1 MKKNLLLSF
10 FMVIVFSGGFAQNLW
25 NETTSER
32 LSSLTKMDRA
42 SNPLDFKL
50 YSLNYE
56 ALKSQLSIAPSRDNQ
71 SLVSNVIIQFPN
83 PDGTMSSYRM
93 YEASVM
99 HPDLAARY
107 PDIKSYVGI
116 GIEDKTA
123 NLRLSTTIFG
133 MHAMVLSGN
142 KETSYIDTY
151 TKDLQNYI
159 VYNKSSLRTSR
170 TWSCMVEDSAE
181 ENMASG
187 RSTNEALASDGLFRT
202 YRLAMACT
210 IEYAAYHI
218 TAAGIA
224 AAAPLA
230 TKKAAVLAAMNVTM
244 TRLNGVYER
253 DMSLRMQLVANNDLI
268 IFVTTD
274 TFTNDDANSLINES
288 QTVIDANIGAANYDI
303 GHTVSTGGG
312 GLAQSP
318 SVCVAGSKARGIT
331 GSPAPVGDAFDIDFV
346 AHEIGHQFGASHT
359 FNGIGGNCTT
369 GTRANNFAVEPG
381 SGTTIMAYAGICS
394 GVDVQPNSDDHF
406 HAVSIGQ
413 MVGHVTG
420 AGSCS
425 VNVSNGN
432 TPPSITALTN
442 YTIPNGTAFVL
453 RGTATDANN
462 DSLTYCWEQTNN
474 NISTQ
479 PPVTTSTTGPNF
491 RSFSPSTSPNRY
503 FPNFQSV
510 LAGNLAPTW
519 EVVPTVQRAMNFA
532 LTVRDN
538 RTPNGGQTSRADMTV
553 NFASVGPFR
562 VTNPDVTNLSWTQ
575 GSTQVITWD
584 VAGST
589 ANGINT
595 ANVNILLSTDGGVTF
610 GTVLASNTPNDGTQ
624 SITLPNVA
632 APYCRIMIESVGN
645 IFYAVSKSFSIGY
658 VVTVTNT
665 CNNYTA
671 SPASPIAAQ
680 NPLSWQILGSVNV
693 PDNVTIS
700 DMNVSLNITHTKIND
715 LYIGVL
721 KPGATTVGEIRILYQ
736 QGCSTL
742 ISSNMVT
749 TFDDAGVTLNCGGI
763 AGSNT
768 YRPLN
773 SLDIFNG
780 QSSLGSWRIVIADV
794 ATANNG
800 TLNSF
805 NFNICSTTVTETLL
819 NEEFEIN
826 EFVIYPN
833 PSKGLFNIQFNS
845 NSNNDINLNVYDMR
859 GRNVHQDIFSN
870 NGLIN
875 ETINLENLQS
885 GVYLVEVQDG
895 LKKVTKK
902 IVKE

>member
-1 MKKNLLLSF
+1 MMF
-10 FMVIVFSGGFAQNLW
+10 VFSTGFSQNLW

-32 LSSLTKMDRA
+32 LSTLPKMDRA
-42 SNPLDFKL
+42 SNPLDYKL
-50 YSLNYE
+50 YSLNFE
-56 ALKSQLSIAPSRDNQ
+56 ALKLQLSIAPSRDNQ

-83 PDGTMSSYRM
+83 ADGTMSSYRM

-99 HPDLAARY
+99 HPDLASRY

-123 NLRLSTTIFG
+123 NLRVSTTIFG
-133 MHAMVLSGN
+133 MHAMVLSGKN
-142 KETSYIDTY
+142 ETAYIDTY

-159 VYNKSSLRTSR
+159 VYNRSSLRTSR
-170 TWSCMVEDSAE
+170 TWSCMVEDSVE
-181 ENMASG
+181 EISTVSG
-187 RSTNEALASDGLFRT
+187 RNSSSALASDGLFRT
-202 YRLAMACT
+202 YRMAMACT

-274 TFTNDDANSLINES
+274 SFTNDDANSLINES
-288 QTVIDANIGAANYDI
+288 QTVIDATIGSANYDI

-318 SVCVAGSKARGIT
+318 SVCTSSKARGIT

-346 AHEIGHQFGASHT
+346 AHEVGHQFGASHT

-369 GTRANNFAVEPG
+369 GTRANGFAVEPG

-394 GVDVQPNSDDHF
+394 GVDVQLNSDDHF

-413 MVGHVTG
+413 MVSHVTG

-425 VNVSNGN
+425 VNVSNN
-432 TPPSITALTN
+432 NAAPSITPLTN

-453 RGTATDANN
+453 RGIATDANN
-462 DSLTYCWEQTNN
+462 DALTYCWEQTNT

-479 PPVTTSTTGPNF
+479 PPVSTSANGPNF
-491 RSFSPSTSPNRY
+491 RSFSPTISPSRY

-538 RTPNGGQTSRADMTV
+538 KIPNGGQTSRANMVV
-553 NFASVGPFR
+553 NFANVGPFR
-562 VTNPDVTNLSWTQ
+562 VTNPDVTNTSWAQ
-575 GSTQVITWD
+575 GSTQNITWD

-610 GTVLASNTPNDGTQ
+610 NTVLASNTPNDGTQ
-624 SITLPNVA
+624 SITMPNVA

-658 VVTVTNT
+658 LVTVVNT
-665 CNNYTA
+665 CNNYTS
-671 SPASPIAAQ
+671 SPATAIAAQ
-680 NPLSWQILGSVNV
+680 NPLAWQVLGSVTV
-693 PDNVTIS
+693 PDNFIIS
-700 DMNVSLNITHTKIND
+700 DLNLSLNITHTKIND
-715 LYIGVL
+715 LYIGIL
-721 KPGATTVGEIRILYQ
+721 KPGATTVGDIRIVYQ

-742 ISSNMVT
+742 ISSNMIT
-749 TFDDAGVTLNCGGI
+749 TFDDAGANLTCAGI
-763 AGSNT
+763 AASNT
-768 YRPLN
+768 YKPLN
-773 SLDIFNG
+773 TLDIFNG
-780 QSSLGSWRIVIADV
+780 QSSLGAWRIAIADV

-805 NFNICSTTVTETLL
+805 TFNICSTTTTETLL

-833 PSKGLFNIQFNS
+833 PSKGIFNIQFNS
-845 NSNNDINLNVYDMR
+845 NSSNEISLNVYDMR
-859 GRNVHQDIFSN
+859 GRNVHQDVFQN
-870 NGLIN
+870 KGLIN
-875 ETINLENLQS
+875 EVVNLENLQS

-895 LKKVTKK
+895 TKKVTKK

>member
-133 MHAMVLSGN
+133 MHAMVLSGI

-170 TWSCMVEDSAE
+170 TWSCMVEDAAE
-181 ENMASG
+181 ENMVSG
-187 RSTNEALASDGLFRT
+187 RNTNEALASDGLFRT

-224 AAAPLA
+224 AVAPLA

-268 IFVTTD
+268 IFVTSD

-479 PPVTTSTTGPNF
+479 PPVSTSTTGPNF
-491 RSFSPSTSPNRY
+491 RSLSPSTSPNRY

-519 EVVPTVQRAMNFA
+519 EVVPTVQRTMNFA

-700 DMNVSLNITHTKIND
+700 DMNVSLNITHTRIND

-736 QGCSTL
+736 QGCSAL

-833 PSKGLFNIQFNS
+833 PSKGVFNIQFNS

-859 GRNVHQDIFSN
+859 GRNVHQDTFSN